1 MVRNESGCLG
11 ANTSGPLERPKR
23 GRCGQEPLRDPG
35 RTHSGGS
42 RPKRKQDLSGAFITE
57 GLCLSNESN
66 GAHGPRRHSSNTA
79 RVYVCVWPRVLL
91 IVPCY
96 DLARFCIPYFARF
109 CIEPGGSIRQ
119 CLLDSLDSLRERHGT
134 KHGLSSSFLLQT
146 QNVEDGAKAIVV
158 ATYGRGVGSAERE
171 HVIDGVTPRWLATA
185 ATSVSTAV
193 ATRVPPLPRRPA
205 LFMAWTCLWIEQ
217 PPFVCL
223 PSGCMCITGNP
234 NPNTGN
240 G

>member
-1 MVRNESGCLG
+1 MFE
-11 ANTSGPLERPKR
+11 
-23 GRCGQEPLRDPG
+23 Q
-35 RTHSGGS
+35 
-42 RPKRKQDLSGAFITE
+42 RKQWR
-57 GLCLSNESN
+57 
-66 GAHGPRRHSSNTA
+66 PRRPRRYSSSTA